1 MKLYSR
7 PLSPYSSIVRG
18 IVYAKDLPVK
28 LIAPPPGVPIPEEFR
43 AISPTKRI
51 PVLITGSGETLF
63 EASVIAEY
71 LEEHFPEPPLLPSD
85 PKDRA
90 RVRIVA
96 RIAELDIL
104 TPATELFIFHSMP
117 ERDEAAIAAEMAKLR
132 QGLSIV
138 EERLTDGPFAL
149 GRQMTF
155 ADAWLTPIRFI
166 FNPLRKMIRL
176 DDLLDPYPKF
186 EAYAHNAVQHPPL
199 SRVWDEMSD
208 GLKAFQPNLA

>member
-7 PLSPYSSIVRG
+7 PLSPYSSIIRG
-18 IVYAKDLPVK
+18 IIYAKNLPVK

-71 LEEHFPEPPLLPSD
+71 LEEHFPETPLLPAD

-90 RVRIVA
+90 RVRIIA
-96 RIAELDIL
+96 RIAELEIL
-104 TPATELFIFHSMP
+104 APATELFILHSVK
-117 ERDEAAIAAEMAKLR
+117 ERNDTAIAAELRKLR

-138 EERLTDGPFAL
+138 EERLSDGPFAY
-149 GRQMTF
+149 GRAMSF

-166 FNPLRKMIRL
+166 LDPLRKMTGL
-176 DDLLDPYPKF
+176 NDLLDAYPKF
-186 EAYAHNAVQHPPL
+186 DAYAHKAVQHPPL

-208 GLKAFQPNLA
+208 GLKVFQPSLA

>member
-7 PLSPYSSIVRG
+7 PLSPYSSIIRG
-18 IVYAKDLPVK
+18 IIYAKDLPVK
-28 LIAPPPGVPIPEEFR
+28 LIAPPPGMPIPEEFR

-71 LEEHFPEPPLLPSD
+71 LEEHFPETPLLPAD

-104 TPATELFIFHSMP
+104 APSTQLFILHSMK
-117 ERDEAAIAAEMAKLR
+117 ERDDAVIAAELGKLR

-138 EERLTDGPFAL
+138 EERLSHGPFAL
-149 GRQMTF
+149 GREMSF

-166 FNPLRKMIRL
+166 FNPLRKMTGL
-176 DDLLDPYPKF
+176 HDLLDPYPKF
-186 EAYAHNAVQHPPL
+186 DACAHNAVQHPAL
-199 SRVWDEMSD
+199 SRVWDEMGD
-208 GLKAFQPNLA
+208 GLKAFQPDLV